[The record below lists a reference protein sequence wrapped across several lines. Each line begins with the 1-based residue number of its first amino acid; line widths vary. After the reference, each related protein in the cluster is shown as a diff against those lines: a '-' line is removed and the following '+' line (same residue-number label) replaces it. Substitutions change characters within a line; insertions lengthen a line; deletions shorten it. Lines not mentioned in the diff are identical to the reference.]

1 MSKPLTAAAVIII
14 LLIGL
19 AYIVFYKA
27 NKSPSTPSVSKEQET
42 SSTQSAFF
50 GNEKKSA
57 HYESNTPDHGA
68 TLAGVPISVVINFN
82 FDLVAPSEIKIEKDG
97 NEYWQ
102 GETLIDENK
111 LAMRRQMDPAS
122 PDGVYTVNYKACWP
136 DKSCH
141 DGSFKFAIDRTKS
154 ESFED
159 FTGAKE
165 VTVTLSEIRFKP
177 QNIKIEKGTKVTWI
191 NQDDVDHYINTDSH
205 PAHTYF
211 PQQNSQA
218 LGNGDTYSVTFN
230 TPGIYPYHCSAHPE
244 NMAGAILVV

>member
-1 MSKPLTAAAVIII
+1 MKKLLTAAAVIVV
-14 LLIGL
+14 LLIG
-19 AYIVFYKA
+19 AVYFVFFKTG
-27 NKSPSTPSVSKEQET
+27 KSPSTFSDSKEEET
-42 SSTQSAFF
+42 SSTQSASF
-50 GNEKKSA
+50 GIEKKSA
-57 HYESNTPDHGA
+57 HYESNTPTHGVV
-68 TLAGVPISVVINFN
+68 LAEAPVNVVVNFN
-82 FDLVAPSEIKIEKDG
+82 FDLAAPSAIKIEKGTKDYG
-97 NEYWQ
+97 IGQ
-102 GETLIDENK
+102 TSIDENK
-111 LAMRRQMDPAS
+111 LTMRRQMDPAS
-122 PDGVYTVNYKACWP
+122 PDGVYTVNYNACWP

-141 DGSFKFAIDRTKS
+141 DGSFQFAIDRTKS
-154 ESFED
+154 QSFED
-159 FTGAKE
+159 FTGQKE
-165 VTVTLSEIRFKP
+165 VTVTLSEIQFKP

>member
-1 MSKPLTAAAVIII
+1 MNKLFITAAIISI
-14 LLIGL
+14 LLIAF
-19 AYIVFYKA
+19 AYFVFYKA

-57 HYESNTPDHGA
+57 HYESNTPEHGA
-68 TLAGVPISVVINFN
+68 TLARVPINVVINFN

-97 NEYWQ
+97 NEYGQ

-122 PDGVYTVNYKACWP
+122 PDGVYTVSYKACWP

-141 DGSFKFAIDRTKS
+141 DGNFQFAIDRTKS

-177 QNIKIEKGTKVTWI
+177 QNIKITKGTKVTWV
-191 NQDDVDHYINTDSH
+191 NEENVDHYVNTDSH

-211 PQQNSQA
+211 PQQNSRV
-218 LGNGDTYSVTFN
+218 LSNGDTYSVTFN
-230 TPGIYPYHCSAHPE
+230 TPGIYLYHCSAHAE
-244 NMAGAILVV
+244 NMTGSILVE